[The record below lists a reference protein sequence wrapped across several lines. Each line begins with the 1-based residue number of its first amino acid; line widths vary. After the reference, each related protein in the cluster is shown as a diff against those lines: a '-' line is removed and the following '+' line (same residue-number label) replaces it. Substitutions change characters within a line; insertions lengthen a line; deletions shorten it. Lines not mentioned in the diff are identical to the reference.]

1 MRYLGDWVSMT
12 ELDDV
17 ARTMTELDDVARTMT
32 ELDDVASAP
41 GRAGSVD

>member
-1 MRYLGDWVSMT
+1 MT

-41 GRAGSVD
+41 GRAGSDTLAR